1 MTPHLAL
8 QLFYLASRCQ
18 MTLIFLQSEVI
29 VPNKVFLVP
38 PTYQYLSYI
47 YTYVVAIW
55 FKRTYDVGVYC
66 VIEIL
71 ILSWKK
77 KVLIPL
83 NTY

>member
-1 MTPHLAL
+1 MSDDT
-8 QLFYLASRCQ
+8 Y
-18 MTLIFLQSEVI
+18 FLQSEVI

-47 YTYVVAIW
+47 YTDVVAIW

-77 KVLIPL
+77 KVLLPL

>member
-1 MTPHLAL
+1 MSDDTYFFTIRSDCAK
-8 QLFYLASRCQ
+8 QG
-18 MTLIFLQSEVI
+18 
-29 VPNKVFLVP
+29 VFGTSNVSVLV
-38 PTYQYLSYI
+38 LYI